1 MLLIKLFFFID
12 LPRYTIFY
20 DVLNFAFNKK
30 MSSSL
35 EKSMSILLKPP
46 VNPDIQ
52 LEQMK
57 LISKLEY
64 S

>member
-1 MLLIKLFFFID
+1 
-12 LPRYTIFY
+12 
-20 DVLNFAFNKK
+20 